1 MLINIKGTEIPCPT
15 SAGAGTSFT
24 EATVVRLV
32 NTAAAGTNYLVTVQ
46 ETAGG
51 TTLGTFTI
59 NGNSSVVLEKLPTH
73 TVFAAN
79 ADVLGAKVGYAGN

>member
-51 TTLGTFTI
+51 TTLGTVTLAAGEVAYI
-59 NGNSSVVLEKLPTH
+59 SKKGDDTLTGAATSLAVSV
-73 TVFAAN
+73 AYAN
-79 ADVLGAKVGYAGN
+79 